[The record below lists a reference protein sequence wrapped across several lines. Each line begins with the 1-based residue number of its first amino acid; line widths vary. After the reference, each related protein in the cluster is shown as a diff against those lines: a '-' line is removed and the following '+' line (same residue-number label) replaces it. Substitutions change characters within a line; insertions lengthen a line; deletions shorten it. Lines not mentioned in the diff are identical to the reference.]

1 MNEKFYSLS
10 LDMQQSIINAGMQV
24 FAENDYKNASAD
36 LIASKAG
43 ISKGLLFYYFQNK
56 KGLYL
61 YIYHYLAE
69 IMIDQIV
76 DIQLKELTDF
86 FEVLRYAARNKVKA
100 LQKNPFI
107 LDFAM
112 RAFYLEKESVA
123 KQVNAFNNEQE
134 NQLYNVYFGQID
146 EYKFKAGVDPYRVY
160 KMIRWMADGFVHD
173 MRISGKT
180 LNLEVMEKAF
190 NEWLVLMKKLAY
202 KEEYQDECY

>member
-43 ISKGLLFYYFQNK
+43 IPKGLLFYYFQNK
-56 KGLYL
+56 KELYL

-86 FEVLRYAARNKVKA
+86 FEILRYAAHNKVKA
-100 LQKNPFI
+100 LQKNPSI

-134 NQLYNVYFGQID
+134 NLLYNVYFGQID
-146 EYKFKAGVDPYRVY
+146 EYKFKAGVEPYRVY

-202 KEEYQDECY
+202 KEKYQDECY

>member
-1 MNEKFYSLS
+1 
-10 LDMQQSIINAGMQV
+10 MQQSIINAGMQV

-56 KGLYL
+56 KELYL

>member
-56 KGLYL
+56 KELYL

>member
-56 KGLYL
+56 KELYL

-160 KMIRWMADGFVHD
+160 KMIRWMADGFVHE